1 MLELENIHTGYGP
14 IKVLNG
20 VDLEVGDSEI
30 TGIIGPNGAGKS
42 TCFKAIF
49 GLIDTWEGDI
59 RFHGE
64 SITEMRSDLILK
76 KGICYVMQGRHIFPK
91 LTVRENLEM
100 GGYSLESSEEIEE
113 NIESVYETFPALRE
127 KSSAQARLLS
137 GGQQKMLELGMAL
150 MVDPD
155 LLLLD
160 EPSLGLAPAIRSD
173 MFDIIT
179 DLTEK
184 EDLSILAIEQNIR
197 ELLEIADR
205 AYVLEQGSV
214 RMSGG
219 GQELLHN
226 EEVIDLYL
234 GAVAQG

>member
-1 MLELENIHTGYGP
+1 
-14 IKVLNG
+14 
-20 VDLEVGDSEI
+20 
-30 TGIIGPNGAGKS
+30 
-42 TCFKAIF
+42 
-49 GLIDTWEGDI
+49 
-59 RFHGE
+59 
-64 SITEMRSDLILK
+64 
-76 KGICYVMQGRHIFPK
+76 
-91 LTVRENLEM
+91 M

-113 NIESVYETFPALRE
+113 NIESVYRTFPALRE